1 MSTHSTKEDWLAWLE
16 AIATAAE
23 SKEQL
28 HSMVD
33 EAISEFVKDADAG
46 QRAQFAE
53 ALRARQHSVGY
64 SASTVEMS
72 RWADW
77 PAVVEMAIAKLE
89 GGKLGAPGED
99 VGDVEAIRN
108 QQASTDE
115 KATRRRAKLTQEVK
129 DDSGQS
135 DLDPQED
142 LVDKATGKTVD
153 DLLK

>member
-1 MSTHSTKEDWLAWLE
+1 MSIHSTKEDWLAWLE
-16 AIATAAE
+16 AIAAAAE

-33 EAISEFVKDADAG
+33 EAISEFVKDADAD
-46 QRAQFAE
+46 QRAQFAG
-53 ALRARQHSVGY
+53 ALRARQHSVGD
-64 SASTVEMS
+64 SASTAETS

-89 GGKLGAPGED
+89 AGKLGAPGEPARD
-99 VGDVEAIRN
+99 PEAIRN

-115 KATRRRAKLTQEVK
+115 KATNRRAKLTREVK
-129 DDSGQS
+129 EDSGQS